1 MQNLRGILLMIAAMA
16 GFALADMFIK
26 LATAT
31 LPTGQILMVMGAG
44 GGALFALL
52 CLYRRIP
59 LISKVFFHPMIL
71 TRNISEA
78 IGGASFVTA
87 FALTDLSTTSA
98 IMQASPLII
107 TMGAAL
113 FLHEPVGPRR
123 WFAIGLGFLGMLIVI
138 RPGLSGFEA
147 ASLFAVVG
155 VIALSVRDLATR
167 ATPAQIPTPLMAL
180 YAFLLLVPT
189 GALILLFDG
198 TPALPDMTTSAQL
211 AAMVLFGFLGY
222 FAVTASIR
230 SGELGVIAPFRY
242 SRILFA
248 MILGILVFGERPD
261 AATWAGTAL
270 IVGSGLYAFLR
281 EARLARKQA
290 MR

>member
-31 LPTGQILMVMGAG
+31 LPSGQILMVMGAG
-44 GGALFALL
+44 GAALFATL

-59 LISKVFFHPMIL
+59 MASKAFFHPMIL
-71 TRNISEA
+71 TRNLSEA
-78 IGGASFVTA
+78 VGGASFVTA

-147 ASLFAVVG
+147 ASLFAVAG
-155 VIALSVRDLATR
+155 VVALSIRDLATR
-167 ATPAQIPTPLMAL
+167 ATPDHIPTPLMAV

-189 GALILLFDG
+189 GAAILPFEGPPAWPDG
-198 TPALPDMTTSAQL
+198 TTSL
-211 AAMVLFGFLGY
+211 WLGAMILFAFLGY
-222 FAVTASIR
+222 FAVTASVR
-230 SGELGVIAPFRY
+230 SGALGVIAPFRY
-242 SRILFA
+242 SRIVFA
-248 MILGILVFGERPD
+248 MILGIAVFGERPD
-261 AATWAGTAL
+261 GFTWLGTAL

-281 EARLARKQA
+281 ETRVARQQA
-290 MR
+290 AQ